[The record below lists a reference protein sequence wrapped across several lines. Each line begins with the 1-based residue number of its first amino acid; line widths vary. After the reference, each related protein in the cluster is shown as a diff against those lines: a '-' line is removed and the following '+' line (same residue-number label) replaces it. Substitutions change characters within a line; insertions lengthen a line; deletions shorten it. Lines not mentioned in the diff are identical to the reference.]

1 MRRKYL
7 YRVRLAIL
15 PVWMG
20 RYIEI
25 VGEKSSESIA
35 DTLINGIFG
44 RVTGDAGSRFVIA
57 IGQAIFLVLFLILY
71 GDCIAA
77 RQRIGAVYFFSRI
90 SNRKKWILKEFVW
103 LLFYSVLYTFCFVGM
118 HMIFSIWEAA
128 RRTYQGHFSRLHFR
142 LACF

>member
-1 MRRKYL
+1 MHSRGDEMRRKYL

-57 IGQAIFLVLFLILY
+57 IGQAIFLSLIH
-71 GDCIAA
+71 
-77 RQRIGAVYFFSRI
+77 I
-90 SNRKKWILKEFVW
+90 SEPTR
-103 LLFYSVLYTFCFVGM
+103 
-118 HMIFSIWEAA
+118 H
-128 RRTYQGHFSRLHFR
+128 
-142 LACF
+142 